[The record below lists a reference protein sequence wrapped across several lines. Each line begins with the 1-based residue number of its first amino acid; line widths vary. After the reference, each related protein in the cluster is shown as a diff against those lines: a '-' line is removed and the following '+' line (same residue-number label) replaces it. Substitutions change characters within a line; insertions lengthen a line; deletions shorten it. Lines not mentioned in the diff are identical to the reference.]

1 LRINSLQNHNI
12 GVHIRKLRK
21 LQHQTLQNVADR
33 CGFTKSLLSKIEG
46 GKVVP
51 PMSTLVKIA
60 CALNT
65 NIASLM
71 ADGEAIDCVFIP
83 SGHNGI
89 EPTPTVSGYRILPLA
104 VEFKQKKMQPFLF
117 TVRPE
122 ELQDK
127 PHSHT
132 GEEFIYVLEG
142 VMEFRVGTR
151 DYTLGPGDS
160 IFFNSVNEHFILN
173 VRSDQVKYLDI
184 FN

>member
-1 LRINSLQNHNI
+1 MNCSQKNNI

-21 LQHQTLQNVADR
+21 LQQQTLQNVADK

-65 NIASLM
+65 NIADLM
-71 ADGEAIDCVFIP
+71 ADGKAIGCVFIP
-83 SGHNGI
+83 VGHHGT

-104 VEFKQKKMQPFLF
+104 VEFKKKKMQPFLF
-117 TVRPE
+117 TVRPD

-127 PHSHT
+127 TNSHT

-151 DYTLGPGDS
+151 TYTLGPGDS
-160 IFFNSVNEHFILN
+160 IFFNSINEHHILG
-173 VRSDQVKYLDI
+173 VLADQVKYLDI

>member
-1 LRINSLQNHNI
+1 MNSLQNHNI

-83 SGHNGI
+83 AGHNGI

-127 PHSHT
+127 AHSHT
-132 GEEFIYVLEG
+132 GEEFIYVFEG

-151 DYTLGPGDS
+151 NYTLGPGDS
-160 IFFNSVNEHFILN
+160 IFFNSINEHYILA
-173 VRSDQVKYLDI
+173 VLSEQVKYLDI